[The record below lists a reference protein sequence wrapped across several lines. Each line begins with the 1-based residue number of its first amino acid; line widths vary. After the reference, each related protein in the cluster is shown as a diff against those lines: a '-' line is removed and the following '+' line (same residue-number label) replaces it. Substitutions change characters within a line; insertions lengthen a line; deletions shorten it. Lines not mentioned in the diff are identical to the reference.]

1 MINLLVTIGVT
12 EILIGV
18 GILFLTL
25 VLVLVI
31 KALCFKD
38 KTNYRV
44 NAKELDIEKDDVV
57 YKLGELIKIPTV
69 SYEDESLVDFSQYDR
84 YLEKVK
90 ELYPTVF
97 EKCEFE
103 YTKDRVLKFKL
114 KGKSSEKPTVLMA
127 HYDVVPVTEG
137 WEHDPFLGEV
147 VDGYLFGRGALD
159 TKNTMAC
166 ALCALEKELQRGYI
180 PQNDLYLTF
189 GSNEETC
196 GNAQYNMVQEFERQ
210 GIKPHLVFD
219 EGGGVLSNAF
229 PGVNKD
235 VAFLGM
241 VEKGMVNFILSYD
254 GNGGHSSSPR
264 KNGPAIRLAKALV
277 RLEKHPMKP
286 KINRTVN
293 ETLRVM
299 GKNAIFPL
307 KLVFGNMWLF
317 RGLVTKLL
325 PVLGSD
331 TRALVSTTFAFTIL
345 NGGNQGNVIPNHVEA
360 NVNARIAPFNTIEE
374 VEAHIR
380 KVIKDD
386 QIKITRGYQ
395 YINKKEC
402 DYMHPGYDLI
412 KEVTIETYPDT
423 VVAPFIMIGG
433 TDAKHYSQISDCVIR
448 FSPMKVSNEDRKCIH
463 GLNEKI
469 KVETLDKCL
478 EFYHRLL
485 SKI

>member
-1 MINLLVTIGVT
+1 MEEVLIVLLCA
-12 EILIGV
+12 LIV
-18 GILFLTL
+18 LIVICLIKAILFT
-25 VLVLVI
+25 
-31 KALCFKD
+31 D
-38 KTNYRV
+38 KTDYH
-44 NAKELDIEKDDVV
+44 KESLSIDISKDDIV
-57 YKLGELIKIPTV
+57 YKLGELIKIPTI
-69 SYEDESLVDFSQYDR
+69 SYEDEGLIDYSVYQKYID
-84 YLEKVK
+84 KVI

-97 EKCEFE
+97 KTCEYE
-103 YTKDRVLKFKL
+103 QTKDYALILKL
-114 KGKSSEKPTVLMA
+114 KGKSSEKPTVMMA

-147 VDGYLFGRGALD
+147 VDGYLYGRGTLD

-166 ALCALEKELQRGYI
+166 VLSALEKALEKGYI
-180 PQNDLYLTF
+180 PNNDLYLTF
-189 GSNEETC
+189 GSNEEIC
-196 GNAQYNMVQEFERQ
+196 GNAQYNIVQKFEKE

-229 PGVNKD
+229 PGVSKD

-241 VEKGMVNFILSYD
+241 VEKGMVNFKLSYD

-286 KINRTVN
+286 KITKTVD
-293 ETLRVM
+293 ETLRIL

-307 KLVFGNMWLF
+307 KIVFGNMWLF
-317 RGLVTKLL
+317 KPLVTKLL
-325 PVLGSD
+325 TIIGSD

-360 NVNARIAPFNTIEE
+360 NVNARIAPFDTIDE

-386 QIKITRGYQ
+386 SIKIERGYQ
-395 YINKKEC
+395 FQSTKEC
-402 DYMHPGYDLI
+402 DFNHPGYDII
-412 KEVTIETYPDT
+412 KEVTMETYKDT
-423 VVAPFIMIGG
+423 LVAPFVMIGG
-433 TDAKHYSQISDCVIR
+433 TDAKHYAQISDCVIR
-448 FSPMKVSNEDRKCIH
+448 FSPMKVSNEDRKGIH

-469 KVETLDKCL
+469 KVESLEKCL
-478 EFYHRLL
+478 EFYQRLL
-485 SKI
+485 LKI